1 MLVRSGPMLQDFV
14 CGVYTRAARLNHSCR
29 PNTRPIFRDSKE
41 RKMSVIA
48 IDDISIGQEITTSYL
63 EPFYTTMQRRAIL
76 KRGKLFDCICQRYVD
91 KNTKNSH
98 ITLNKIIL
106 QNPLEN

>member
-14 CGVYTRAARLNHSCR
+14 CGVYTRAAMLNHSCR

-76 KRGKLFDCICQRYVD
+76 KRGKLFDCSCQRYVD
-91 KNTKNSH
+91 IKYA
-98 ITLNKIIL
+98 TLRF
-106 QNPLEN
+106 